1 MDMLEIILRNE
12 LAHTSVKAYNRGLV
26 GGTGGNVSVKINSD
40 TMLITPS
47 GVSMGDTT
55 ADNIIKV
62 NINTLEWEP
71 NRHYKPSKE
80 TGMHAIIYRAI
91 PEVAAICH
99 CHPPYATSYAVQ
111 KMDIPLVTDAA
122 FKQPPIP
129 HVSFSPSGSQ
139 DLADK
144 VGEIARRNQDLR
156 AILLDEHGVITV
168 ADNLTSAYDFMDVT
182 EEISRIAFISSQIPK
197 QK

>member
-1 MDMLEIILRNE
+1 MDMLENILRNE
-12 LAHTSVKAYNRGLV
+12 LAHTSIKAYNRGLV
-26 GGTGGNVSVKINSD
+26 GGTGGNVSVRMSED

-47 GVSMGDTT
+47 GVSLGDTT

-62 NINTLEWEP
+62 NIITLEWAP
-71 NRHYKPSKE
+71 NRYYKPSKE

-91 PEVAAICH
+91 PKVSAICH

-122 FKQPPIP
+122 FKQPPMP
-129 HVSFSPSGSQ
+129 HVSFSPSGSE
-139 DLADK
+139 DLAEK
-144 VGEIARRNQDLR
+144 VGEIARMNQNLR
-156 AILLDEHGVITV
+156 TILLDEHGVITV

-197 QK
+197 QI